1 MNNIEVELE
10 IWHAF
15 LAVGI
20 FFLTVGI
27 PLWRQYKAGMAKA
40 RAEGA
45 AEQRER
51 DDIHNK
57 LNTGAEKFARVNT
70 RLDDVEK
77 GIGQLHKDHGEVQD
91 RLGRIEIHMSARNG
105 QEKAVSGKLD
115 TIIQFLKNKP
125 GG

>member
-15 LAVGI
+15 LAVGV

-45 AEQRER
+45 AEQRDR

-77 GIGQLHKDHGEVQD
+77 GIKQLHQDHGEVQD
-91 RLGRIEIHMSARNG
+91 RLGRIENHIAARNG
-105 QEKAVSGKLD
+105 SEKKMTEMLGKILEAL
-115 TIIQFLKNKP
+115 QNK
-125 GG
+125 

>member
-1 MNNIEVELE
+1 MNTADIELE

-15 LAVGI
+15 LAAGI
-20 FFLTVGI
+20 FFITVGI
-27 PLWRQYKAGMAKA
+27 PLWRQYKATLAKE
-40 RAEGA
+40 RAAGA
-45 AEQRER
+45 AEQIER
-51 DDIHNK
+51 NDIHNK
-57 LNTGAEKFARVNT
+57 LNTGAEKFARVNA

-77 GIGQLHKDHGEVQD
+77 GIKQLHQDHGEVQD
-91 RLGRIEIHMSARNG
+91 RLGRIEIHMNARNG